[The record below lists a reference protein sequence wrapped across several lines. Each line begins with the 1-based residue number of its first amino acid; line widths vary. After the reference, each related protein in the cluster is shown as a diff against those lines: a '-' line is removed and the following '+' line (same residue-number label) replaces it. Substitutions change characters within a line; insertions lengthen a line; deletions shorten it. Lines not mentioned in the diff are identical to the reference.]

1 MDIRDRALLDL
12 KTVLGHIPEVRPRY
26 DPKESRYLDFKARV
40 RHHLSS
46 ALGEEKMDQFLQNYF
61 LEFLPALVRAAAE
74 HECLDQVECDH
85 ERQVLEEVMAEKEGH
100 LSHSPIIFP
109 LNRRVLQTVP
119 HRAPSLDLGIGNG
132 QNSHFSLPGRTAD
145 IGGDIMLSNLLKAR
159 KRKRHR
165 DVVALDLGALPFQ
178 DDSFR
183 TVYAL
188 NCLYHIQAGRLKAL
202 EEIARVL
209 RPGGVVAITDV
220 SPFLAEFKPLDHFF
234 SCLGFEQLASEFK
247 RYFLSGFGADGTPG
261 EETWY
266 REELLRLG
274 FENIEVKYILSPRL
288 SHIAYLWYDWQ
299 ALFNMNAQAHLN
311 GPKGNKRFL
320 QSYMPML
327 MSMVPP
333 LLKMDEELC
342 WREGR
347 GGYICVTARL
357 KGADTDEELNIKDR
371 FACPYSGRP
380 LQPGKD
386 SFTTAN
392 SSKVYPVVDGV
403 PLLTTFYGDAA
414 MTIASSGPSNPGV
427 KGSHNGSNGKKP
439 KDKKD
444 KSKKKKS

>member
-40 RHHLSS
+40 RHHLGS
-46 ALGEEKMDQFLQNYF
+46 ALGEDKMDQFLQMFF
-61 LEFLPALVRAAAE
+61 LEFLPALVRSASE
-74 HECLDQVECDH
+74 HENLDQIDCDH
-85 ERQVLEEVMAEKEGH
+85 EREVLEEVLAEKEGH

-119 HRAPSLDLGIGNG
+119 HRGPSLDLGIGNG

-159 KRKRHR
+159 QRKRHR
-165 DVVALDLGALPFQ
+165 EVVALDLGALPFQ

-220 SPFLAEFKPLDHFF
+220 SPFLSEFKPLNQFF
-234 SCLGFEQLASEFK
+234 GSLGFEQLSNEFT

-266 REELLRLG
+266 REKLLELG
-274 FENIEVKYILSPRL
+274 FENISVQYILSPRL

-299 ALFNMNAQAHLN
+299 ALFNMNAQSHLN
-311 GPKGNKRFL
+311 GPKGEKRFQ
-320 QSYMPML
+320 QSYKPML
-327 MSMVPP
+327 MSTVPP

-342 WREGR
+342 WREGK

-357 KGADTDEELNIKDR
+357 KGADTEEKINLDDR
-371 FACPYSGRP
+371 FACPYSGKKLTR
-380 LQPGKD
+380 GTD
-386 SFTTAN
+386 SYTTEN
-392 SSKVYPVVDGV
+392 SSKIYPVVDGV

-414 MTIASSGPSNPGV
+414 MTISRNGGNENG
-427 KGSHNGSNGKKP
+427 KSHNP
-439 KDKKD
+439 PPKKD
-444 KSKKKKS
+444 KGKKKKS